1 MGIPIN
7 RVLILSASGMHLNKR
22 SSGAFKVNGAS
33 IRGAAEA
40 VLGTDKKGQNRLY
53 DTRSGTLL
61 TIVLLFLLGW
71 IPTIGQMIAGFVGGR
86 RSGSPLRGFIAS
98 LSGIFVVILTL
109 FLVVEI
115 LKAINSALI
124 TDPEGEIAI
133 IASSSPVL
141 QQLLDAALEYG
152 RQLFGSADFTINYAV
167 YAITIPFG
175 VIGGIFADQA
185 QKETR
190 LIVART
196 GKVNARRIRSID
208 AYKDGKSLGFETFE
222 QCTAMSVNSMATP
235 SRTTVRKETPVARKA
250 TTVRPREN
258 PVSATVETTRV
269 QSSPT
274 TSGTVRKK
282 QDTDGESRVYI

>member
-1 MGIPIN
+1 M
-7 RVLILSASGMHLNKR
+7 NKR

-40 VLGTDKKGQNRLY
+40 VLGTDRKGQSRLY

-86 RSGSPLRGFIAS
+86 RSGSPLRGLIAS
-98 LSGIFVVILTL
+98 LTGTFVVILIL
-109 FLVVEI
+109 FLIVEI
-115 LKAINSALI
+115 LRAINSALV

-141 QQLLDAALEYG
+141 QQLLDASLEYG
-152 RQLFGSADFTINYAV
+152 RQLFGNADFTINYAI

-196 GKVNARRIRSID
+196 GKVNARRVRSID

-222 QCTAMSVNSMATP
+222 QCTAMSVNSMAAP
-235 SRTTVRKETPVARKA
+235 SRTTVKKEAPAAPAARKA
-250 TTVRPREN
+250 TTVHPREN
-258 PVSATVETTRV
+258 PVSATVETTRI

-282 QDTDGESRVYI
+282 QDTEGESRVYI

>member
-1 MGIPIN
+1 MDK
-7 RVLILSASGMHLNKR
+7 VLILSASGMHLNKR

-33 IRGAAEA
+33 IKGAAEA
-40 VLGTDKKGQNRLY
+40 VLGTDKRGQSRIY

-71 IPTIGQMIAGFVGGR
+71 IPMIGQMVSGFVGGR
-86 RSGSPLRGFIAS
+86 RAGSPLRGFTAS
-98 LSGIFVVILTL
+98 LVGTFTVLLIMFLFVEMIRGIN
-109 FLVVEI
+109 
-115 LKAINSALI
+115 AALL
-124 TDPEGEIAI
+124 TDPEGEIA
-133 IASSSPVL
+133 ALAYSNPAL
-141 QQLLDAALEYG
+141 QQILDAALGYG
-152 RQLFGSADFTINYAV
+152 RQLFGNADFTIDYAT
-167 YAITIPFG
+167 YMITIPFG

-222 QCTAMSVNSMATP
+222 QVSSMSVNSMAVP
-235 SRTTVRKETPVARKA
+235 RTSPRKQETPAVLAARKA
-250 TTVRPREN
+250 VTVRPREN
-258 PVSATVETTRV
+258 HVSATVDTTRV

-274 TSGTVRKK
+274 STGTVRKK
-282 QDTDGESRVYI
+282 QDSEGESTVYI

>member
-1 MGIPIN
+1 M
-7 RVLILSASGMHLNKR
+7 NKR

-40 VLGTDKKGQNRLY
+40 VLGTDKRGQSRIY

-71 IPTIGQMIAGFVGGR
+71 IPTFGQMIAGFVGGR
-86 RSGSPLRGFIAS
+86 RAGSPMRGFVAS
-98 LSGIFVVILTL
+98 LVGTFAVVLFLFLTL
-109 FLVVEI
+109 EI
-115 LKAINSALI
+115 IRAIDSALV
-124 TDPEGEIAI
+124 TDPEGEIEL

-141 QQLLDAALEYG
+141 QQLLDAALGYG
-152 RQLFGSADFTINYAV
+152 RQLFGNADFTINFAI

-196 GKVNARRIRSID
+196 GKVNARRVRSID

-222 QCTAMSVNSMATP
+222 QCTAMSVNTMATP
-235 SRTTVRKETPVARKA
+235 SRMSVRKETPSVTTARKA

-274 TSGTVRKK
+274 STGTVRKK
-282 QDTDGESRVYI
+282 QDSEGESTVYI

>member
-1 MGIPIN
+1 
-7 RVLILSASGMHLNKR
+7 MHLNKR

-98 LSGIFVVILTL
+98 LSGTFVVLLTL
-109 FLVVEI
+109 FLIVEI

-196 GKVNARRIRSID
+196 GKVNARRVRSID

-222 QCTAMSVNSMATP
+222 QCTAMSVNSMAVP
-235 SRTTVRKETPVARKA
+235 SRTTTVKQAPVTTTTPRRA
-250 TTVRPREN
+250 TTVRPRES

-274 TSGTVRKK
+274 TSTGTVRKK
-282 QDTDGESRVYI
+282 QESESESTVYI

>member
-1 MGIPIN
+1 MDK
-7 RVLILSASGMHLNKR
+7 VLIPSASGMHLNKR

-33 IRGAAEA
+33 IKGAADV
-40 VLGTDKKGQNRLY
+40 VLGTDKKGQSRIY

-71 IPTIGQMIAGFVGGR
+71 IPMIGQMVSGFVGGR
-86 RSGSPLRGFIAS
+86 RSGSPLRGFTAS
-98 LSGIFVVILTL
+98 LIGTFTVLLIMFLFRELIRGINATL
-109 FLVVEI
+109 L
-115 LKAINSALI
+115 
-124 TDPEGEIAI
+124 TDPEGEIAVL
-133 IASSSPVL
+133 AYSYPVL
-141 QQLLDAALEYG
+141 EQMLDAALGYG
-152 RQLFGSADFTINYAV
+152 RQLFGNADFTIDYAT
-167 YAITIPFG
+167 YMIAIPFG

-208 AYKDGKSLGFETFE
+208 AYKDGKTLGFETFE
-222 QCTAMSVNSMATP
+222 QVTSMSVNTMNVP
-235 SRTTVRKETPVARKA
+235 SSSARKESSEISAARKA

-274 TSGTVRKK
+274 STGTVRKK
-282 QDTDGESRVYI
+282 QDPEGESTVYI